1 MKHDLSSL
9 QRGKG
14 ARIDTLITKEPL
26 RRRLF
31 DLGFTPGAG
40 IRCLFAVPG
49 GDPRAYL
56 IRDTV
61 IALRN
66 VDAKTI
72 LMEE

>member
-9 QRGKG
+9 PTGGG
-14 ARIDTLITKEPL
+14 ATIDTLLTKDPL

-31 DLGFTPGAG
+31 DLGFTPGAHV
-40 IRCLFAVPG
+40 RCLFAAPG

-66 VDAKTI
+66 ADAKTI
-72 LMEE
+72 WMED

>member
-1 MKHDLSSL
+1 MSHDLSSL
-9 QRGKG
+9 QTGRR
-14 ARIDTLITKEPL
+14 ATIETLNTEDSL
-26 RRRLF
+26 RRRLL
-31 DLGFTPGAG
+31 DLGFTPGAHV
-40 IRCLFAVPG
+40 RCLFAAPG

-72 LMEE
+72 QTGE